1 MFSLRQLKIFQSDI
15 FLKRSKISSYFFKH
29 LDIFLSAQVEEIYE
43 EAYLKSTKNGLP
55 SLKQRLIELNLTGK
69 WTQNDIDKL
78 EESKSYCSN
87 LRTTKTKM
95 HLKSEIEIIKN
106 QIKNEED
113 KIKQE
118 EQRRDELIGLTAES
132 FSLRKANLF
141 LLFLS
146 IYKDE
151 ECKNKLFKWEE
162 FDDLDDDDLS
172 AYFKDFNEIL
182 SRFSQENLKKIA
194 LLPSYLNPF
203 FLSQD
208 NPYIFYGEPIC
219 KLSFYQTEVFSNARY
234 YKKIIEE
241 SNNNIPED
249 VVNDPEKLI
258 EWFQINKNAQKL
270 IEKYDNQD
278 NMNISFVGATKED
291 MEVIGGAQG
300 KKINLA
306 QEAIKKGGALSMEDM
321 IKLHGL

>member
-1 MFSLRQLKIFQSDI
+1 MFSLRQLKVFQSDI
-15 FLKRSKISSYFFKH
+15 FLKRSKINGCFFKH
-29 LDIFLSAQVEEIYE
+29 LDIFLSAQTEEVYE
-43 EAYLKSTKNGLP
+43 EAYLKSNEKGLP
-55 SLKQRLIELNLTGK
+55 TLKQRLIELHLTGK
-69 WTQNDIDKL
+69 WTEDDITKL

-87 LRTTKTKM
+87 LRTTMAKM
-95 HLKSEIEIIKN
+95 HLKSEREIIKY
-106 QIKNEED
+106 QIKQAED
-113 KIKQE
+113 KIREE
-118 EQRRDELIGLTAES
+118 EQKRDELIGLTAES
-132 FSLRKANLF
+132 FALRKTNLF

-146 IYKDE
+146 LHKDE
-151 ECKNKLFKWEE
+151 ECETRLFKWED
-162 FDDLDDDDLS
+162 FDDLDDTDLS
-172 AYFKDFNEIL
+172 NHFKDFNDIL
-182 SRFSQENLKKIA
+182 ARFSQENLKKIA

-249 VVNDPEKLI
+249 VINDPEKLI

-270 IEKYDNQD
+270 MEKYENQD
-278 NMNISFVGATKED
+278 NMNMSFVGATKED
-291 MEVIGGAQG
+291 LEVLGGAQG

-306 QEAIKKGGALSMEDM
+306 QEAMKRGGALTMEDM
-321 IKLHGL
+321 IKLNGL